1 MNPLPR
7 NRSLPLAHKQNSFKR
22 RIFLARS
29 MTTFS
34 AIPSIGGSREFADL
48 AAKEL
53 PAQKFEPGLSVFC
66 SDRVAL

>member
-1 MNPLPR
+1 
-7 NRSLPLAHKQNSFKR
+7 
-22 RIFLARS
+22 
-29 MTTFS
+29 MTAFS

-53 PAQKFEPGLSVFC
+53 AAQKLEHSLSVFC